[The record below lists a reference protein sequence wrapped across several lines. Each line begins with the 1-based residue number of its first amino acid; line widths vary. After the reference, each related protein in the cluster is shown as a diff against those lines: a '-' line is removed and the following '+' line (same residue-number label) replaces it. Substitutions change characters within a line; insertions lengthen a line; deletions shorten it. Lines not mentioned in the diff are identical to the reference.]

1 MKEPKLPNQEKLVTT
16 KTTEI
21 DWPNGTPA
29 EIITYLQELE
39 TQYGKECQIEDK
51 WTGYEDH
58 YLFLHYDVVESDK
71 DYEFRIASEL
81 TYYNTQMEKYQQW
94 LISEE
99 RAKQIKA
106 EKKEANRKLEIQRL
120 EAKLKQLK
128 GV

>member
-16 KTTEI
+16 KTIEI
-21 DWPNGTPA
+21 DWPYGTPA
-29 EIITYLQELE
+29 EIISYMQELVA
-39 TQYGKECQIEDK
+39 QYGKDCQIYDK

-58 YLFLHYDVVESDK
+58 YLFLCYDVVESDK
-71 DYEFRIASEL
+71 DYKFRLASEL
-81 TYYNTQMEKYQQW
+81 AYYDAQMEKYQQW
-94 LISEE
+94 LVSEE

-120 EAKLKQLK
+120 EAKLRQLK